1 MSDQNKDRLTDF
13 LDNSESK
20 DAFEKEAL
28 EGFESI
34 ASKEEI
40 KELKKK
46 TDSKAEVLFQKKAI
60 KPLVWAAAAVLL
72 ITFGLLIKLFLPT
85 NELIKSNDLALHEK
99 PATGGEEIKANEPI
113 SETTVETKNLEQVI
127 EKKPLSR
134 VEGKKDEIVTQ
145 KQAPLESPPAK
156 LAEVKEDPK
165 SMKDVEAEDLS
176 ADIAAVDNNKSETMT
191 GGAVANNTSSIR
203 ELSDKV
209 VLAKESKRKEKSSKK
224 SNAEAEVKNAPAS
237 PGVAKPEEDLRET
250 ESNLF
255 YLGGDKALI
264 SDLREKLKLIE
275 LNLPFDA
282 LITITDEKKITAVE
296 FVDERDLSKD
306 ELKQIK
312 NELKTLEK
320 FNFKVTPAKKTKFTY
335 RIIYRP

>member
-1 MSDQNKDRLTDF
+1 MSDQDKDILTDF
-13 LDNSESK
+13 LDNSSGT

-34 ASKEEI
+34 ASKEELI
-40 KELKKK
+40 ELKKK
-46 TDSKAEVLFQKKAI
+46 TDAKAEILFQKKAN

-99 PATGGEEIKANEPI
+99 PATGGEDVKASEPV
-113 SETTVETKNLEQVI
+113 SETTAETKNLEQVI
-127 EKKPLSR
+127 EKKPLKR
-134 VEGKKDEIVTQ
+134 AEGKKDEAVTQ

-156 LAEVKEDPK
+156 LAEVKEDSK
-165 SMKDVEAEDLS
+165 SIKDVEAEELS
-176 ADIAAVDNNKSETMT
+176 ADMAVVDNTKSEAMT
-191 GGAVANNTSSIR
+191 GGAVAKTTSSIR
-203 ELSDKV
+203 EYSDKDG
-209 VLAKESKRKEKSSKK
+209 LAKESKRKEKSSKK
-224 SNAEAEVKNAPAS
+224 SNAEVEVQYAPAS
-237 PGVAKPEEDLRET
+237 PGVVKPEDDLRET

-264 SDLREKLKLIE
+264 YDLREKLKLIE
-275 LNLPFDA
+275 LNSPFDA

-306 ELKQIK
+306 ELKRIK
-312 NELKTLEK
+312 NEIKSLEK

-335 RIIYRP
+335 KIIYRP